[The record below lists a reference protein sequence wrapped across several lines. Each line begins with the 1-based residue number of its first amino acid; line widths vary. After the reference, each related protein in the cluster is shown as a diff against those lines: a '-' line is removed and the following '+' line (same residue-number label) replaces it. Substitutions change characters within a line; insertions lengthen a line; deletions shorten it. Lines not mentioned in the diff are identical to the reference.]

1 VERRI
6 LSGFFKNHFLR
17 LHRLAERKR
26 EAARKRTGIIFPT
39 AISRTLL
46 ILRGRRLLFTVT
58 SKKTGEEQ
66 ADSRAGPSPVGDCHD
81 NKTKNNLLDFPDFL
95 QAFRGAGVKGHH
107 WFGMIR
113 QAE

>member
-1 VERRI
+1 VGGKASVCYEYSVMRHDPAVFLPLRDSIEGMGVTQYKFFSLVDVPYVERRI
-6 LSGFFKNHFLR
+6 LSGFFKNQFLR

-66 ADSRAGPSPVGDCHD
+66 A
-81 NKTKNNLLDFPDFL
+81 
-95 QAFRGAGVKGHH
+95 
-107 WFGMIR
+107 
-113 QAE
+113 E